1 MRVKPW
7 EDLDLET
14 HWGWLPVQGKVVL
27 DVGAEHGSTA
37 DFFLTKGAAGVI
49 AVEGDPRSFR
59 RLKALADQRGSLQA
73 VEKRISSVADW
84 RKLLTSRSAQVVK
97 VDCEGCEGFLLD
109 LDDKL
114 FRKPEVWAVE
124 LHTREQAER
133 WGNPYSWGG
142 VGTLWMRF
150 LEKLLDSGYE
160 IVKDV
165 PHGLGRVACGTRGD
179 PLLVGRP
186 GTSSCTRAEVQGTS
200 ESRTWAAIVSTQ
212 RSGTRLLEECLASHP
227 DVEGGGEVL
236 REAPPWPIHT
246 LQDFFEGGEAEVRVC
261 RLMYNQL
268 SAPVVLWLQMNE
280 VSIIHLIREDHVRR
294 EVSNWINRQKKKT
307 GRPSDHAYEEWEP
320 VQMEVDVAWVARQ
333 IQQVKAQIEGFRNL
347 FEGGPYLEVTY
358 REMVGWEGEEIS
370 ELPRDLDV
378 RLFRF
383 LELAPHPLTSSQRKQ
398 NPGDL
403 SSFVLNYEELMAA
416 VGRV

>member
-37 DFFLTKGAAGVI
+37 DLFLSKGAAGVI

-73 VEKRISSVADW
+73 VEMRISSVADW
-84 RKLLTSRSAQVVK
+84 RKLLTSQSAQVVK

-109 LDDKL
+109 LDDEL
-114 FRKPEVWAVE
+114 FRKPEAWAVE
-124 LHTREQAER
+124 LHTKEQAER
-133 WGNPYSWGG
+133 WGNAFPWKD
-142 VGTLWMRF
+142 VETLHLRF
-150 LEKLLDSGYE
+150 LDKLFNDGYE
-160 IVKDV
+160 IAKDV
-165 PHGLGRVACGTRGD
+165 PHGLGWVVCGVRGG
-179 PLLVGRP
+179 PLLLARP
-186 GTSSCTRAEVQGTS
+186 GDS
-200 ESRTWAAIVSTQ
+200 ESRTWAAILSTQ

-227 DVEGGGEVL
+227 DVECGGEVL
-236 REAPPWPIHT
+236 REAPPWPLRT

-261 RLMYNQL
+261 RLMYNQIT
-268 SAPVVLWLQMNE
+268 APVILWLQMNE

-294 EVSNWINRQKKKT
+294 EVSNWINRHKKRT
-307 GRPSDHAYEEWEP
+307 GRPSDHAYEEWKP

-333 IQQVKAQIEGFRNL
+333 IQWVKAQIEGFRNL

-358 REMVGWEGEEIS
+358 EEMVGYEGEEIS
-370 ELPRDLDV
+370 QLSPDLDC
-378 RLFRF
+378 RLYRF
-383 LELAPHPLTSSQRKQ
+383 LDLYPAPLTSPQRKQ

-403 SSFVLNYEELMAA
+403 RSFVLNYEELMAA
-416 VGRV
+416 VGKV